1 MLSDVAVLGWWKCLC
16 GMGGRWL
23 VIWVPATRFA
33 SKARGSSL
41 RCEAVYV
48 SLLANMWVL

>member
-1 MLSDVAVLGWWKCLC
+1 MWY
-16 GMGGRWL
+16 GREVVGV
-23 VIWVPATRFA
+23 VIWVPATCFA

-48 SLLANMWVL
+48 SLLANIGVL